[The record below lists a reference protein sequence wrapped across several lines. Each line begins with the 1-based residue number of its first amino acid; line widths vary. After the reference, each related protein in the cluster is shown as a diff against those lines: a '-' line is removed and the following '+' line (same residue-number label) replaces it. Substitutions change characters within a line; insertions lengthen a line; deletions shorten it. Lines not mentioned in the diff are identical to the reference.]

1 MSVWD
6 ETTVD
11 WSTGEGLQVRQL
23 FERAY
28 DDADAARTV
37 AEAVGIP
44 WPAEA
49 LSHAQLWA
57 ALLTAAAS
65 DARLLALG
73 AELLRDP
80 SRQVFADPLIRALGD
95 QARLVRA
102 AGVAKHG
109 LPELAEEASAL
120 VEDTDLASVSAAI
133 VPSLDHAQL
142 ESINNAVDKSVSGLA
157 YMRSLM
163 NALRRVGLVSRGQSP
178 VGSGFLVGPDLLL
191 TAAHV
196 VLPRG
201 REVEPRD
208 LETLEVVMDFTEG
221 DQPTAATGS
230 RVRVTELLS
239 ASPATKQELGPGP
252 IDDWNAPEDHLDYA
266 LLRLARRVG
275 DDAMPEIGGGK
286 RGYFSISSV
295 EPDLL
300 QSKLVL
306 VWHFPEGDPLRTS
319 IMEGA
324 FEYNPAKTRMRYHSD
339 TRPGSSGGPIIDEQG
354 RLLAIHHYGLQP
366 KNQAVPMWRI
376 ARATEK
382 FIGREPGPGPASGP
396 GAVADAAEVPKPL
409 AVVGQKKRPYE
420 TLLVANQ
427 PVVNRDP
434 LRGKL
439 WKAMTKANPPRSL
452 KIVGSADTGV
462 SWSWLLLEHLAAE
475 SSGDADLRINAP
487 HGIKA
492 VKIDLR
498 DHITQPVE
506 ARRDALINAVGTALA
521 SDLITGDGFAQ
532 AARQVSNFKEW
543 CRRRLPLDGPQY
555 WLFVDSVDEAGDIE
569 QHGLGELINTLVDL
583 AFESQVNLR
592 LVLAGRKA
600 DQLGHP
606 KLGFAVTD
614 PTVGMS
620 RQEVHTWLSAMAVEE
635 GRVVDAQ
642 KLEDFLQIWFTT
654 PDQTNRPFE
663 LTLALLGAVEEVSA

>member
-28 DDADAARTV
+28 ADAAAARTV
-37 AEAVGIP
+37 ADAVGIA
-44 WPAEA
+44 WPAGA
-49 LSHAQLWA
+49 LSHSQLWT

-65 DARLLALG
+65 DARMLALG

-80 SRQVFADPLIRALGD
+80 SRQIFAGPLIRALGD
-95 QARLVRA
+95 QAKLVRA

-109 LPELAEEASAL
+109 LPDSAEEASAL
-120 VEDTDLASVSAAI
+120 VESTDLASVSAAI
-133 VPSLDHAQL
+133 VPTLDQGQL
-142 ESINNAVDKSVSGLA
+142 ESINNAVDTSVAGVALA
-157 YMRSLM
+157 RSMM
-163 NALRRVGLVSRGQSP
+163 NALRRVGLVSRGQSGL
-178 VGSGFLVGPDLLL
+178 GSGFLVGPDLLL

-201 REVEPRD
+201 RELEPRD
-208 LETLEVVMDFTEG
+208 LVGLEVVMDFNED
-221 DQPTAATGS
+221 DQPTAETGS
-230 RVRVTELLS
+230 RVPVTEVLR
-239 ASPATKQELGPGP
+239 ASPATEQELAPGP
-252 IDDWNAPEDHLDYA
+252 IVDWDAPEDHLDYA
-266 LLRLARRVG
+266 LLRLARAVG
-275 DDAMPEIGGGK
+275 DDATPEIQGGK
-286 RGYFSISSV
+286 RGFFPLSTV
-295 EPDLL
+295 EPNLK

-306 VWHFPEGDPLRTS
+306 VWHFPEGRPLRTS
-319 IMEGA
+319 VLEQGSL
-324 FEYNPAKTRMRYHSD
+324 EYNPAGTQTRMRYHSD

-354 RLLAIHHYGLQP
+354 RLLAMHHYGRQP

-376 ARATEK
+376 ARVIEDLV
-382 FIGREPGPGPASGP
+382 GPGPGVAAALVPA
-396 GAVADAAEVPKPL
+396 APL
-409 AVVGQKKRPYE
+409 AVAVPRRRPHE

-434 LRGKL
+434 LRDKL
-439 WKAMTKANPPRSL
+439 WRAMTRSNPPRSL
-452 KIVGSADTGV
+452 KIVGKIDTGV

-475 SSGDADLRINAP
+475 SSGDAELKLNAP
-487 HGIKA
+487 NGIKA

-498 DHITQPVE
+498 DHIAQPVA
-506 ARRDALINAVGTALA
+506 ARREALIDAVCTALA
-521 SDLITGDGFAQ
+521 ADLVTGDGFAQ

-569 QHGLGELINTLVDL
+569 QHGLGELINALVDL
-583 AFESQVNLR
+583 AFEMQVNLR

-600 DQLGHP
+600 DQLDHP
-606 KLGFAVTD
+606 KLGFAVLD

-620 RQEVHTWLSAMAVEE
+620 RQEVQTWMNAMAADEC
-635 GRVVDAQ
+635 RVVDGR
-642 KLEDFLQIWFTT
+642 KLDAFLDTWFTS

-663 LTLALLGAVEEVSA
+663 LTLALLDAVEEVSV

>member
-28 DDADAARTV
+28 ADAETARTV
-37 AEAVGIP
+37 ADAVGIR
-44 WPAEA
+44 WPVGA
-49 LSHAQLWA
+49 LSHSQLWA
-57 ALLTAAAS
+57 ALLTVAAS

-80 SRQVFADPLIRALGD
+80 SRQIFADPLIRALGD

-109 LPELAEEASAL
+109 LPESAEEASAL
-120 VEDTDLASVSAAI
+120 VENTDLATVSAAI
-133 VPSLDHAQL
+133 VPTLDQAQL

-201 REVEPRD
+201 RELEPQD

-221 DQPTAATGS
+221 DQPTAAAGS

-239 ASPATKQELGPGP
+239 ASPATEQELASGP
-252 IDDWNAPEDHLDYA
+252 IVDWDAPEDHLDYA

-275 DDAMPEIGGGK
+275 DDAMPEIGGGR

-295 EPDLL
+295 EPDLS

-324 FEYNPAKTRMRYHSD
+324 FEYNPAGTKTRMRYHSD

-354 RLLAIHHYGLQP
+354 RLLAIHHYGRQP

-376 ARATEK
+376 ARAIEK
-382 FIGREPGPGPASGP
+382 FVGREPGP
-396 GAVADAAEVPKPL
+396 VADAAEIPKPL
-409 AVVGQKKRPYE
+409 AVVGQRKRPYE
-420 TLLVANQ
+420 TLLVASQ

-498 DHITQPVE
+498 DHITQPVD
-506 ARRDALINAVGTALA
+506 ARREALINAVGTALA

-532 AARQVSNFKEW
+532 AARQVANFKEW

-620 RQEVHTWLSAMAVEE
+620 RQEVHTWLTAMAAEE
-635 GRVVDAQ
+635 GLVVDAQ
-642 KLEDFLQIWFTT
+642 KLEEFLDTWFTT

-663 LTLALLGAVEEVSA
+663 LTLALLDAVEEVSA